1 MSSVVAAGEEVEVS
15 LKVRRW
21 NVVKRLLLIL
31 HFSKSFKSSSSS
43 SSSRLKTALEQWR
56 ILRNTAYF
64 AMPKIVIF
72 RPLFNAGVEG
82 INYTKGVEFKAP
94 HHVSTT
100 LSSKWANAF
109 ASSQPLSSGIVA
121 FGIRLDEKCT
131 RVSPNQIAVG
141 VSPQVEVG
149 SNLAAHPGY
158 NMPGCTIFLH
168 SGYLYAGSGGNRTIL
183 DLKISQQP
191 KSVCIVRIDFA
202 TRIITFFVN
211 GIEAATSQQ
220 PVTIPA
226 SDKTLY
232 AAVSFYKVDDE
243 IETLAEDDP
252 AFAVLFPRE

>member
-1 MSSVVAAGEEVEVS
+1 MSSLVAAGEEVEVS
-15 LKVRRW
+15 LKARRW
-21 NVVKRLLLIL
+21 NLVKRLLLIL
-31 HFSKSFKSSSSS
+31 HFSKSSSSSS
-43 SSSRLKTALEQWR
+43 SSSHLKTALEQWR

-94 HHVSTT
+94 HRVSTT
-100 LSSKWANAF
+100 LDHKWVNVF
-109 ASSQPLSSGIVA
+109 ASSQPISSGIVA
-121 FGIRLDEKCT
+121 FGVRLDEKCASNPQNC
-131 RVSPNQIAVG
+131 VAVG
-141 VSPQVEVG
+141 VSPKIEVG

-168 SGYLYAGSGGNRTIL
+168 SGYLYAGSGANRTIL
-183 DLKISQQP
+183 DQKISQQP